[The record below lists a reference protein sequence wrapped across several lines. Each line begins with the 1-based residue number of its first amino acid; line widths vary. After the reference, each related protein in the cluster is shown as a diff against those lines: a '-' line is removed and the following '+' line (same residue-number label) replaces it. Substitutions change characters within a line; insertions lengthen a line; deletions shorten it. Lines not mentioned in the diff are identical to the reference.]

1 MNAPGVAVQSSS
13 QAGKGLVIGL
23 WVVQVLL
30 AVSFIMGG
38 IMKLTAPVA
47 DIAVEASWAAD
58 IPVALLRFIG
68 AAELAGA
75 IGVLLPALTRIKPGL
90 TALAA
95 AGLSL
100 IMILAL
106 FFHLFRGEAAATPV
120 NVIFAGL
127 AAFVAWGRFR
137 KAPIQP
143 R

>member
-1 MNAPGVAVQSSS
+1 
-13 QAGKGLVIGL
+13 L

-30 AVSFIMGG
+30 AVSFAMGG
-38 IMKLTAPVA
+38 LMKLTSPVA
-47 DIAVEASWAAD
+47 DIAVEAPWAAE

-68 AAELAGA
+68 AAEFAGA
-75 IGVLLPALTRIKPGL
+75 LGVLLPALTRIKPGL

-100 IMILAL
+100 IMIFA
-106 FFHLFRGEAAATPV
+106 FVFHIVRGEAAATPV
-120 NVIFAGL
+120 NVIFAGF